1 MIKSLH
7 ITNYALI
14 EETEICL
21 EPGFTIITGETG
33 AGKSILLGAIGLTL
47 GQRADSAAIKDKG
60 RKCVVEVAYDVK
72 GYRLRPWFEAND
84 LDYDDEVIVRR
95 EITPDGK
102 SRAFI
107 NDTPVNNKLL
117 KQLGDFLIDVH
128 SQHQSLLLGQPGYQL
143 EILDT
148 FCGNQ
153 ALVDEYRKA
162 YGQRQRLLADL
173 EQVRRE
179 AREAEQ
185 EEDYL
190 KFQFNQLD
198 EARLR
203 TGEQEELEAELAVL
217 NHAGTIKSTFSE
229 VAFVL
234 SGEEPSVIHSLKSV
248 RGRLASLADV
258 LKEAGDYEERVNS
271 VILELDDIADEAER
285 RAEGLEVN
293 PSRVDA
299 INERLNVIYEL
310 QRKHKVDSVEKLLEL
325 QDELGERLRGIQ
337 SYSLRIEELEA
348 SIGAL
353 EKELDGLAV
362 RIHEAR
368 VASEERL
375 CDEMRRLLVGLGIK
389 HASFSVSVVP
399 LQDYTPSGKDEVK
412 FLFAA
417 NKNQEPG
424 ELVKVASGGEISRL
438 MLSLKYILSRTK
450 VLPVII
456 FDEIDTGVSG
466 DIAHRMAVMM
476 REMSSR
482 MQVISISHLPQ
493 IAAAGDTH
501 FKVYKE
507 DEASGTI
514 SRIRRLAD
522 EERVREIAAMMS
534 GSEVTAAALENA
546 RLLLRQR

>member
-1 MIKSLH
+1 MSRQYERLQKCYEYYRSVTDFIPRVGLILGSGLGG
-7 ITNYALI
+7 YAGNMRVLQ
-14 EETEICL
+14 EIPYGDI
-21 EPGFTIITGETG
+21 PGFPVSTVQGHDGRFLLGYIGDVPAVVMKGRVHYYEGYSMEEVVLPVRLMKKMGIEILFLTNASGGINREFHVGDFMIITDQISSFAPSPLIGE
-33 AGKSILLGAIGLTL
+33 
-47 GQRADSAAIKDKG
+47 
-60 RKCVVEVAYDVK
+60 
-72 GYRLRPWFEAND
+72 
-84 LDYDDEVIVRR
+84 
-95 EITPDGK
+95 
-102 SRAFI
+102 
-107 NDTPVNNKLL
+107 
-117 KQLGDFLIDVH
+117 
-128 SQHQSLLLGQPGYQL
+128 
-143 EILDT
+143 
-148 FCGNQ
+148 
-153 ALVDEYRKA
+153 
-162 YGQRQRLLADL
+162 
-173 EQVRRE
+173 
-179 AREAEQ
+179 
-185 EEDYL
+185 
-190 KFQFNQLD
+190 
-198 EARLR
+198 
-203 TGEQEELEAELAVL
+203 
-217 NHAGTIKSTFSE
+217 
-229 VAFVL
+229 
-234 SGEEPSVIHSLKSV
+234 
-248 RGRLASLADV
+248 
-258 LKEAGDYEERVNS
+258 
-271 VILELDDIADEAER
+271 
-285 RAEGLEVN
+285 
-293 PSRVDA
+293 
-299 INERLNVIYEL
+299 NV
-310 QRKHKVDSVEKLLEL
+310 
-325 QDELGERLRGIQ
+325 DELGERLRGIQ